1 MGSDVEHEPH
11 NFDVG
16 GVHQAGR
23 FKVDPSCSL
32 PLHRPCPNLP

>member
-16 GVHQAGR
+16 GVHQSER
-23 FKVDPSCSL
+23 FRVDPSCSL